1 MKNLL
6 KSKNLLIILGALIF
20 AIITPLITNN
30 YSMGVMNLVIIYF
43 IAALGLTILIG
54 MAGQVSFAVV
64 AFLGFGSYSYAI
76 LTINFSLPP
85 VLAIVLATA
94 LTSIFG
100 YILGMIL
107 FRLKGTYFT
116 FATIGF
122 VQIMANIYLNWEPVT
137 GGPNG
142 ITGIPNLTI
151 AGIGPKTPIQWF
163 YLLMV
168 IGVIV
173 LFLVENIRKTSLGR
187 ALAAV
192 RDNEIAA
199 KSLGVD
205 VFKTKVIAFAI
216 AAALAGLA
224 GALLAPHN
232 KAISAYLYT
241 YDLTINYIIMV
252 MLGGVNSTVGTFVG
266 SFLVTMLPETLRVL
280 NEYMRLIYGV
290 TIILLMIFMPMG
302 LAGGLKSLKIMLS
315 KRQIKK
321 TLEPEIVKLEPEI
334 AKSEPEIIK
343 LENEISTLQKEAD

>member
-1 MKNLL
+1 MKKLF
-6 KSKNLLIILGALIF
+6 KSKEFLIIIGALVF
-20 AIITPLITNN
+20 ASITSLITNN

-76 LTINFSLPP
+76 LTKNFSVYPLLAV
-85 VLAIVLATA
+85 VLGTILTA
-94 LTSIFG
+94 IFG

-122 VQIMANIYLNWEPVT
+122 VQIMANIYLNWEAVT

-142 ITGIPNLTI
+142 ITAIPNLTI
-151 AGIGPKTPIQWF
+151 GGIGPKNPIQWF
-163 YLLMV
+163 YLLIV
-168 IGVIV
+168 LGVIA

-187 ALAAV
+187 SLAAV

-199 KSLGVD
+199 MSLGVD
-205 VFKTKVIAFAI
+205 VYKTKVIAFAI
-216 AAALAGLA
+216 AAALAGFA
-224 GALLAPHN
+224 GTLLAPHN

-252 MLGGVNSTVGTFVG
+252 MLGGVNSTIGTFVG

-290 TIILLMIFMPMG
+290 AIILLMIFMPMG
-302 LAGGLKSLKIMLS
+302 LSGG
-315 KRQIKK
+315 IKK
-321 TLEPEIVKLEPEI
+321 IVSKIRKNKMKQVIIEDKAKL
-334 AKSEPEIIK
+334 
-343 LENEISTLQKEAD
+343 